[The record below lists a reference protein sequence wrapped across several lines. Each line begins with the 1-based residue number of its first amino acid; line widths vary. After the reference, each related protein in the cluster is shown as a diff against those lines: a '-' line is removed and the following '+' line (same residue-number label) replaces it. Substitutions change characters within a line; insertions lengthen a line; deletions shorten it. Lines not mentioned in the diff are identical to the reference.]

1 MEQEP
6 SDSEVAAPGWDAI
19 EARLAPLY
27 GDQEPRHWGSV
38 LKYRLGGPDP
48 LDGISAYHRLQ
59 PEPHWHFVTYGFS
72 ELYAKESKIAET
84 SGFGFEMTFR
94 LACGAEDTETP
105 KWPVGFLNNLAR
117 YVFEGNALAPGH
129 HLNLNGP
136 IALGRPTDITA
147 IAIAQDPELAP
158 VETPNGSLRF
168 LQVVG
173 LTSDEYQALLSWSS
187 AGLVE
192 LMRQRNPVLVT
203 SLSRA
208 SLLADSAF
216 QAEVA
221 ARSRSEGSSTDRI
234 VHDGIAWKVEK
245 RLFGRPRTV
254 ITLRALPARHAAAI
268 LPARLLHG
276 RPFTLVGKAQRVTFR
291 SGPSAHQSLEDPAL
305 ELTLPASLL
314 PALVSAL
321 GSGVGRHAVEGF
333 ERLSL
338 EIEPSLVRD
347 AAGNVVQEIR

>member
-1 MEQEP
+1 MDQEP

-19 EARLAPLY
+19 ASRLAPLY

-38 LKYRLGGPDP
+38 VKYRLGGPDP

-84 SGFGFEMTFR
+84 SGFGFELTFR
-94 LACGAEDTETP
+94 LACGADDTETP

-117 YVFEGNALAPGH
+117 YVFEGHALAPGH
-129 HLNLNGP
+129 HMNLNGP
-136 IALGRPTDITA
+136 IALGRPTDVTA
-147 IAIAQDPELAP
+147 IAVVQDPELAP

-168 LQVVG
+168 LQVFG
-173 LTSDEYQALLSWSS
+173 LTSDEYLALLGWTS

-208 SLLADSAF
+208 SLLADPAF
-216 QAEVA
+216 RAEVT

-234 VHDGIAWKVEK
+234 VNDGTTWKAEK

-254 ITLRALPARHAAAI
+254 ITLRALAARQAAAI

-276 RPFTLVGKAQRVTFR
+276 RPFTLAGRGQRVTFR
-291 SGPSAHQSLEDPAL
+291 SGDAPHQSLEGPAL
-305 ELTLPASLL
+305 ELTLPAGLV
-314 PALVSAL
+314 PALVAAL
-321 GSGVGRHAVEGF
+321 GSGVGLHAVEGF

-347 AAGNVVQEIR
+347 AAGQVVEEIR